1 MKVRRLAML
10 KQFTKIICLL
20 TMLLS
25 FYAASVC
32 SAGYSTYLNNDK
44 NYILC
49 DGHMGRGW
57 YIVRDSLAVEK
68 YEPPEYVIKVQMV
81 SAESAIGNVD
91 DFYNGGKG
99 KIISHFSKRFKY
111 NWDAK
116 TMFVEYNKGWRYL
129 NPVGCWAESGIFMPA
144 GEIAFALAYNMKFY
158 GSQKYYIEDLHQY
171 VEPFDEG
178 FYERVGL

>member
-1 MKVRRLAML
+1 ML

-91 DFYNGGKG
+91 DFYNRQVDDDFLDDFLES
-99 KIISHFSKRFKY
+99 IY
-111 NWDAK
+111 
-116 TMFVEYNKGWRYL
+116 E
-129 NPVGCWAESGIFMPA
+129 AENTF
-144 GEIAFALAYNMKFY
+144 E
-158 GSQKYYIEDLHQY
+158 
-171 VEPFDEG
+171 
-178 FYERVGL
+178 